1 MTSKL
6 TQLIMAMAIAAT
18 TVGLPAS
25 LAAQTRVARKHQAAT
40 QEMSLTGTLDKV
52 DVSAKTITVKKED
65 NSTIMFS
72 FTDDTKI
79 VGAEQ
84 GVAGLAT
91 MNGAQ
96 VTVRYTVEGESKVAT
111 EIDVRK

>member
-6 TQLIMAMAIAAT
+6 TQLSMAMAIAVT
-18 TVGLPAS
+18 MVGLPAS
-25 LAAQTRVARKHQAAT
+25 LAAQSRVAKTHQAAT
-40 QEMSLTGTLDKV
+40 QQMSVTGTLDKV
-52 DVSAKTITVKKED
+52 DVDAKTITVKKED
-65 NSTIMFS
+65 NSAILFS

-96 VTVRYTVEGESKVAT
+96 VTVRYTVEGRSNVAT
-111 EIDVRK
+111 EVDVRK

>member
-1 MTSKL
+1 MTRKL
-6 TQLIMAMAIAAT
+6 TQLITAMAIAAT

-25 LAAQTRVARKHQAAT
+25 LAAQSSVAQKHETAT
-40 QEMSLTGTLDKV
+40 QQMSVTGTLDKV
-52 DVSAKTITVKKED
+52 DVNATTITVKRED
-65 NSTIMFS
+65 NSTIVFS
-72 FTDDTKI
+72 YTDDTKI

-96 VTVRYTVEGESKVAT
+96 VTVRYTVDGQSNVAT
-111 EIDVRK
+111 EVDVRK

>member
-1 MTSKL
+1 MTSKP
-6 TQLIMAMAIAAT
+6 TQLIMAMAIAVAT
-18 TVGLPAS
+18 AGLPAS
-25 LAAQTRVARKHQAAT
+25 LAAQSPLA
-40 QEMSLTGTLDKV
+40 QEQQSAPQQMSMTGTLDKV
-52 DVSAKTITVKKED
+52 DVQAKTITVKKED
-65 NSTIMFS
+65 NSTILFS

-91 MNGAQ
+91 MNGVH
-96 VTVRYTVEGESKVAT
+96 VTVRYTVEGESNVAT

>member
-1 MTSKL
+1 MTRKL
-6 TQLIMAMAIAAT
+6 TQLIMAMAVAA

-25 LAAQTRVARKHQAAT
+25 LAAQSPVAQKHQT
-40 QEMSLTGTLDKV
+40 PTLQMSLTGTLDKV
-52 DVSAKTITVKKED
+52 DVDAKTITVKRED
-65 NSTIMFS
+65 HSTIVFS

-84 GVAGLAT
+84 GVSGLAT
-91 MNGAQ
+91 MNGVE
-96 VTVRYTVEGESKVAT
+96 VTVRYTVEGQSNVAT

>member
-18 TVGLPAS
+18 TVGLSAS
-25 LAAQTRVARKHQAAT
+25 LAAQSPDAQKHQTAT
-40 QEMSLTGTLDKV
+40 QQMSVTGTLDKV
-52 DVSAKTITVKKED
+52 DVDAKTLTVKKED
-65 NSTIMFS
+65 NSTIVFS

-79 VGAEQ
+79 TGAEQ

-91 MNGAQ
+91 MNGAR
-96 VTVRYTVEGESKVAT
+96 VTVSYTVQGQSNVAT
-111 EIDVRK
+111 EVDVRK

>member
-18 TVGLPAS
+18 VGLPAS
-25 LAAQTRVARKHQAAT
+25 LAAQSPVAQKQQAPT
-40 QEMSLTGTLDKV
+40 QQMSVTGTLDKV
-52 DVSAKTITVKKED
+52 DVDAKTITVKRED
-65 NSTIMFS
+65 NSTIVFS

-84 GVAGLAT
+84 GVSGLAT

-96 VTVRYTVEGESKVAT
+96 VTVHYTVEGRSNVAT
-111 EIDVRK
+111 EVDVLK

>member
-6 TQLIMAMAIAAT
+6 TQLIIAMAIAA

-25 LAAQTRVARKHQAAT
+25 LAAQSPVAHKHQSAT
-40 QEMSLTGTLDKV
+40 LQMSVTGTLDKV
-52 DVSAKTITVKKED
+52 DVNAKTITVKRED
-65 NSTIMFS
+65 NSTIVFS

-96 VTVRYTVEGESKVAT
+96 VTVRYTVEGQSNVAT
-111 EIDVRK
+111 EVDVRK

>member
-1 MTSKL
+1 MTSKP
-6 TQLIMAMAIAAT
+6 TQLILAMAIAAA

-25 LAAQTRVARKHQAAT
+25 LAAQSPVAQKQQPAP
-40 QEMSLTGTLDKV
+40 QQMSVTGTLDKV
-52 DVSAKTITVKKED
+52 DVQAKTITVKKED
-65 NSTIMFS
+65 NSTILFS

-96 VTVRYTVEGESKVAT
+96 VTVRYTVEGQSNVAT
-111 EIDVRK
+111 EVDVHK